1 MEHGDG
7 PVNNYDE
14 MIIKMKMVGRLEL
27 EKIEAAAEETKI
39 KIEFCSE
46 EMT

>member
-1 MEHGDG
+1 
-7 PVNNYDE
+7 
-14 MIIKMKMVGRLEL
+14 MVGRLEL

-46 EMT
+46 EMTQQNNIRNAK